1 MNKEYKIL
9 NDEVVVKD
17 EYGRETVKKNSD
29 KIDEILVCENKIELL
44 NDKINSVVK
53 EKRYEKKSLKE
64 IEKNIR
70 YNNLWNLI
78 LFIISVS
85 IALLLNMSLVGYL
98 FIFSLTYIVRI
109 TATVLEFIDLKKT
122 KKRIKGLSKENRTL
136 ELELFMAKEELKQLH
151 SIKKLKTEDSLIIK
165 KVNDKE
171 ALKELEKTSNIS
183 YDCGYHEKEYMR
195 YYLNDSLE
203 KKLMKVYSK
212 EEIDI
217 IKTYF
222 ELKSKSK
229 KKVLRKR

>member
-9 NDEVVVKD
+9 NDEVIVKD
-17 EYGRETVKKNSD
+17 EHGKESIKKNSD
-29 KIDEILVCENKIELL
+29 KIDEILVCESKIELL
-44 NDKINSVVK
+44 NKKINSVVK
-53 EKRYEKKSLKE
+53 VKKYAKKKLKE

-78 LFIISVS
+78 LLVISIS
-85 IALLLNMSLVGYL
+85 IALLLNMSLIEYL
-98 FIFSLTYIVRI
+98 SIFLLTYIVRI

-122 KKRIKGLSKENRTL
+122 KKRIKGLSKENGTL
-136 ELELFMAKEELKQLH
+136 ELELFMAKEELKELN
-151 SIKKLKTEDSLIIK
+151 SCKKLKTEDSLIIK

-171 ALKELEKTSNIS
+171 ALKELEKTSNIL
-183 YDCGYHEKEYMR
+183 YDCGYHEEEYMR

-212 EEIDI
+212 EEIDM

-222 ELKSKSK
+222 EIKSKFK
-229 KKVLRKR
+229 KKVRKR